1 MGKKYNTVLSLKV
14 NITDQTA
21 LSISIVHVSVLFG
34 VYISSFCA
42 CVTEVSSCLLT
53 DPNAHTF
60 LTFLSLQA
68 VWVQDPPHGLP
79 AAAASSL
86 QLQEPRQGHPLERPE
101 Q

>member
-42 CVTEVSSCLLT
+42 T
-53 DPNAHTF
+53 
-60 LTFLSLQA
+60 
-68 VWVQDPPHGLP
+68 
-79 AAAASSL
+79 
-86 QLQEPRQGHPLERPE
+86 
-101 Q
+101 